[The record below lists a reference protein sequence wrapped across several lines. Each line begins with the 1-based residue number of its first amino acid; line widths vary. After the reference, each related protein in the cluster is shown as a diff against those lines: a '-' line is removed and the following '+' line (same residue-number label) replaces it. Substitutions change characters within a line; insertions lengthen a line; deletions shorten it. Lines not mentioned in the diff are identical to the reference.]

1 MVSSSVERF
10 YSGKASG
17 EVMVREGDLIRT
29 LEPRPGSGGEQPRS
43 FTWGR
48 NETGAAQLAFALL
61 ADALRDDGEAKRLQQ
76 NFRHRVIANFPDRW
90 TITRTRILAHV
101 RMMKQWGEGQTSIG
115 RIAPPRLKFRGH
127 PGNSD

>member
-1 MVSSSVERF
+1 MISGSVERF

-17 EVMVREGDLIRT
+17 EVTVREGSLTRILGPRPGPSGE
-29 LEPRPGSGGEQPRS
+29 EPRP

-48 NETGAAQLAFALL
+48 DESGAAQLAFALL
-61 ADALRDDGEAKRLQQ
+61 ADALCDDAEATRLHQ

-101 RMMKQWGEGQTSIG
+101 QIMKYRSGRQASTGQVATA
-115 RIAPPRLKFRGH
+115 APR
-127 PGNSD
+127 

>member
-1 MVSSSVERF
+1 MMSSSVERF

-17 EVMVREGDLIRT
+17 EVTVREDGSTRI
-29 LEPRPGSGGEQPRS
+29 LEPRAGSSGEKPRP

-48 NETGAAQLAFALL
+48 DETGATELAFALL
-61 ADALRDDGEAKRLQQ
+61 ADALCDDAQAKRLHQ

-101 RMMKQWGEGQTSIG
+101 HMMTYRSGGQTSIG
-115 RIAPPRLKFRGH
+115 QIAAAAPQ
-127 PGNSD
+127 

>member
-1 MVSSSVERF
+1 MISSGVERF

-17 EVMVREGDLIRT
+17 EVTVRESGLTRV
-29 LEPRPGSGGEQPRS
+29 LGPRPGSSGAQPRP

-48 NETGAAQLAFALL
+48 DETGAAQLAFALL
-61 ADALRDDGEAKRLQQ
+61 ADALCDDAEARRLHQ

-101 RMMKQWGEGQTSIG
+101 QMMKYRSGWQTSIG
-115 RIAPPRLKFRGH
+115 QIATAAPR
-127 PGNSD
+127 